1 LSKGSDPSAYP
12 PRFQDEVMADSGIK
26 TNWVISFGHFRVTRA
41 RRLVERNGEVVR
53 LGSRAFDVLVY
64 LLEHAGQV
72 VSHRALLEAV
82 WPGTYVEE
90 GNLRFQM
97 AALRKAL
104 GNGEANY
111 IINVPGRG
119 YCFTAPLSKQDE
131 VKYSPPRLSH
141 VIVQPG
147 SLATPPANEDA
158 ANILP
163 YPRGTVSAVS
173 LDSEGKCVAEI
184 CTKLDD
190 LALAIE
196 LTASQMKVSGIDRLS
211 DLLEE
216 RWLPSWPGRRVA
228 SPRHQTLYAML
239 DWSYRLLPEKE
250 KSVFRYISV
259 FSGQFDLEAASAV
272 VDKDVETASLLAEL
286 ASRSLLSL
294 NRSKFGTRYRLL
306 DTTRSYARDR
316 LAEADEVG
324 EARRRHATF
333 FMQALEDLKDGH
345 IDQSLSKILASEI
358 EDVLAAVIWGFA
370 PEQDLMLCRRTL
382 EEAKSFGRSMAKA
395 CIG

>member
-1 LSKGSDPSAYP
+1 
-12 PRFQDEVMADSGIK
+12 MADDGIK
-26 TNWVISFGHFRVTRA
+26 TGWVISFGSFRVTRA
-41 RRLVERNGEVVR
+41 RRLVERDGEAVR

-82 WPGTYVEE
+82 WPGAYVEE

-119 YCFTAPLSKQDE
+119 YCFTAPISKQDE
-131 VKYSPPRLSH
+131 VKYSPSRLSN
-141 VIVQPG
+141 VIVRLG
-147 SLATPPANEDA
+147 SPATSPANEDA
-158 ANILP
+158 AIKKA
-163 YPRGTVSAVS
+163 RGTVSVVS
-173 LDSEGKCVAEI
+173 PDSEAKCVAEI

-196 LTASQMKVSGIDRLS
+196 LVVSQVKVLGIDKLS
-211 DLLEE
+211 ELLEE
-216 RWLPSWPGRRVA
+216 RWLPRWPGGRVA
-228 SPRHQTLYAML
+228 PPKHQTLYAML

-250 KSVFRYISV
+250 KGVFRCISV
-259 FSGQFDLEAASAV
+259 FSGQFNLEAASAIV
-272 VDKDVETASLLAEL
+272 GKDVDTASLLAEL

-294 NRSKFGTRYRLL
+294 NRSKLGTRYRLL

-316 LAEADEVG
+316 LAEADEVD

-333 FMQALEDLKDGH
+333 FMQALQNLKDGH
-345 IDQSLSKILASEI
+345 LDQSLPKILTSEI
-358 EDVLAAVIWGFA
+358 EDVLAAVIWGFT
-370 PEQDLMLCRRTL
+370 PEHDLMLCRPTL
-382 EEAKSFGRSMAKA
+382 EEAKNFGRSIAKA
-395 CIG
+395 